1 MQNLYTSNFKFD
13 ICNTFANRAI
23 ETWNLMSAGEI
34 AGISISETTLTELNL
49 LEIKRRHPTR
59 VYIKKFSQQDEG
71 KITGADW
78 EWWIGSNSQW
88 LGIRVQAKRLK
99 DDNALSYS
107 SFAHSNKHGEQ
118 VNMLLDNA
126 RKHGLYP
133 MYCFYNSGYIKNF
146 PSRWNCRTFS
156 QQGNLLG
163 CSIAD
168 AYTVKKILSQ
178 DKKDFSVNLSLISY
192 PWHCIVCCQGFLRSS
207 GYTDSLPGR
216 AASFIQH
223 ISGGL
228 PEEIQ
233 LIREE
238 PPPYVQQLLQGEA
251 TDEEELPE
259 GISYLFVNQEI
270 EGE

>member
-1 MQNLYTSNFKFD
+1 MQNLYTSNSNLD
-13 ICNTFANRAI
+13 ICHTFCNRAI
-23 ETWNLMSAGEI
+23 ETWNLMYSGEI

-49 LEIKRRHPTR
+49 LEIKRRHPTK

-99 DDNALSYS
+99 ADNALSYS
-107 SFAHSNKHGEQ
+107 SFGHSNKHGNQ
-118 VNMLLDNA
+118 VDMLIENA
-126 RKHGLYP
+126 HIKRLYP
-133 MYCFYNSGYIKNF
+133 MYCFYNSGYIKSF
-146 PSRWNCRTFS
+146 PSRWNCGTFA
-156 QQGNLLG
+156 QQENFLG

-168 AYTVKKILSQ
+168 ALTVRALLKKN
-178 DKKDFSVNLSLISY
+178 KKDFSVNLSSISY
-192 PWHCIVCCQGFLRSS
+192 PWHCIVCCQGFRSL
-207 GYTDSLPGR
+207 GYTDSLPRR
-216 AASFIQH
+216 AASFIHH
-223 ISGGL
+223 ISEGVS
-228 PEEIQ
+228 EEFEF
-233 LIREE
+233 IREE
-238 PPPYVQQLLQGEA
+238 PPLYVRRLLQGEA

>member
-1 MQNLYTSNFKFD
+1 MQNLYTSNSNFD
-13 ICNTFANRAI
+13 ICHTFCNRAI
-23 ETWNLMSAGEI
+23 ETWNLMYFGEI

-49 LEIKRRHPTR
+49 LEIKRRHPTK

-71 KITGADW
+71 KTTGADW

-99 DDNALSYS
+99 DKNADSYS
-107 SFAHSNKHGEQ
+107 SFNHSNIHGKQ
-118 VNMLLDNA
+118 VDMLLNDA
-126 RKHGLYP
+126 RINRLYS
-133 MYCFYNSGYIKNF
+133 MYCFYNSGYIKTF
-146 PSRWNCRTFS
+146 PSRWNCGTFA
-156 QQGNLLG
+156 QQENFLG

-168 AYTVKKILSQ
+168 ALTVRDILNKN
-178 DKKDFSVNLSLISY
+178 KKDFSVNFSSISY
-192 PWHCIVCCQGFLRSS
+192 PWHCIVCCQGFRSL

-228 PEEIQ
+228 TEEIQ

-238 PPPYVQQLLQGEA
+238 PPSYVRGLLQREA
-251 TDEEELPE
+251 TDEGELPE
-259 GISYLFVNQEI
+259 GISGLFVIKE
-270 EGE
+270 